1 MDTEEAVEKSVF
13 LAYGTL
19 VYNILHWLLLRVSY
33 VCGILFL
40 FFTNERK
47 GAKYRFL
54 LLWDIISIQKRSD

>member
-1 MDTEEAVEKSVF
+1 MV
-13 LAYGTL
+13 
-19 VYNILHWLLLRVSY
+19 LLFIIYSIGCSFASLMY
-33 VCGILFL
+33 AEYFFL